1 MDKPH
6 RLIDEDAIERARQ
19 RDGCCLLGL
28 YTQDGCT
35 GGFDVHHIE
44 TRGSGGD
51 DVLTNLVGLCRK
63 HHNLVHAGY
72 YSKNQLRWLLW
83 RYFHYE
89 YKSELKSPII
99 KEKIKKSW
107 RGR

>member
-1 MDKPH
+1 MVARTVDPY
-6 RLIDEDAIERARQ
+6 AIEQARQ

-28 YTQDGCT
+28 YTQDGCS

-51 DVLTNLVGLCRK
+51 DVVTNLVCLCRK

-72 YSKNQLRWLLW
+72 YTKNQLRWLLW
-83 RYFHYE
+83 RYFRYP
-89 YKSELKSPII
+89 YKAEFVSPIRV
-99 KEKIKKSW
+99 KK
-107 RGR
+107 